1 MKQNITL
8 AVETRLLK
16 QARAFAARRGASIS
30 AMLASKLHRIVEQ
43 EETYEQS
50 ERRALDHLRA
60 PFHLGGKRIRERDTL
75 HDRKSLR

>member
-16 QARAFAARRGASIS
+16 RARVFAASRGTSIS
-30 AMLASKLHRIVEQ
+30 AMLASELHRIVEQ

-50 ERRALDHLRA
+50 KRRALEQLRA
-60 PFHLGGKRIRERDTL
+60 PFHLGGKRIRDRDTL